1 MVPDFCQFAWR
12 LGGGWMGTL
21 KNYWSTVIASMGG
34 TLIFGLWWP
43 RKAFQ
48 RCITSSHPLLRVD
61 IIGGYFC
68 SIAIDGLGESHP
80 GQRYRIQQSAFVSW
94 LTAATA
100 AYLLIWRKPAE
111 TQLAK
116 QLCFHFYDDSYI
128 MTFSLENDRFIEIES
143 PKLCDP
149 LL

>member
-1 MVPDFCQFAWR
+1 VASQSVSALYYQF
-12 LGGGWMGTL
+12 T
-21 KNYWSTVIASMGG
+21 ST
-34 TLIFGLWWP
+34 
-43 RKAFQ
+43 
-48 RCITSSHPLLRVD
+48 LRVD